1 MTLTIKSSKC
11 HLCGAPKSRPS
22 PTAYVY
28 CDHCGALIDFD
39 FQTAVS
45 DKRSKLPGPEY
56 TRLNASI
63 TPQLEAAQKKN
74 DQATYLELQRKLYAA
89 YVEACPAACAPR
101 IADAAYREKYI
112 EQQARTSTVGAFDP
126 EMAAASDRQAKAMKA
141 LEWDNGGR
149 MGVTVTHDSFWALY
163 DTVIEIAEVGKRL
176 AEKHDLAAL
185 NPDGDT
191 PVNQKLGLSLF
202 LQGWTPYLKK
212 ADLEALMEKTGLGGQ
227 YVRLERVHSATVPCG
242 VCKTDVAREDHAKKC
257 VCDSCGHLLRA
268 DVAVPCSSC
277 GAKLLM
283 PDQRTDFRCPFCETE
298 LRAQTWTM
306 QQLDR

>member
-11 HLCGAPKSRPS
+11 HLCGAAKSRPS

-45 DKRSKLPGPEY
+45 DTRSKLPGPEY
-56 TRLNASI
+56 ERLNASI
-63 TPQLEAAQKKN
+63 APQLEAALKKK
-74 DQATYLELQRKLYAA
+74 DEPAYLELQRKLYAA
-89 YVEACPAACAPR
+89 YVKACPAACAPR
-101 IADAAYREKYI
+101 INDPAYREKYI
-112 EQQARTSTVGAFDP
+112 EQQARTATASAFDTS
-126 EMAAASDRQAKAMKA
+126 MAAASARQSKAMKD
-141 LEWDNGGR
+141 LKWDQGGR
-149 MGVTVTHDSFWALY
+149 MGVTVTAETFWPLY
-163 DTVIEIAEVGKRL
+163 DTVIEMADVGRQL

-191 PVNQKLGLSLF
+191 PVNAKLGLSLF
-202 LQGWTPYLKK
+202 LQGWTPYLKQQ
-212 ADLEALMEKTGLGGQ
+212 DLDALMEKTGLGGQ
-227 YVRLERVHSATVPCG
+227 YVKLQPAHGETIPCG
-242 VCKTDVAREDHAKKC
+242 VCKQDVAREVHAKKC

-277 GAKLLM
+277 GAKVLM

-298 LRAQTWTM
+298 LRAQIWTL